1 MRLPFSGTAAS
12 RAAAEALKPLSE
24 ERSGFTKVCFSAS
37 NIISLENSTLTINIP
52 INDVSS

>member
-24 ERSGFTKVCFSAS
+24 ERSGFTKVCFSAG
-37 NIISLENSTLTINIP
+37 NISLENSTLTINIP